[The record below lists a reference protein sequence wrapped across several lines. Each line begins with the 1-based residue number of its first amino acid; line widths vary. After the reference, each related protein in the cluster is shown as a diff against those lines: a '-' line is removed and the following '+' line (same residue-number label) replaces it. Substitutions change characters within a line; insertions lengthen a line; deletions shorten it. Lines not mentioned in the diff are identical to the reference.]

1 MAVSKSKAPAPK
13 RRSKAQPPP
22 KMTGSEIERAVKAM
36 DLSFIQCRDF
46 GHSWR
51 PYSARWMPA
60 DNAYHSELI
69 CQRCK
74 TVRARWL
81 SRTGAQLSGNY
92 DYPEG
97 YLVKGMGRLTGSDR
111 DVIRLQSVLS
121 VLAPD
126 TAEE

>member
-1 MAVSKSKAPAPK
+1 
-13 RRSKAQPPP
+13 
-22 KMTGSEIERAVKAM
+22 MTGSEIERAVKGM
-36 DLSFIQCRDF
+36 DLAFIQCRDF

-51 PYSARWMPA
+51 PYSARWLPQ
-60 DNAYHSELI
+60 DNAYRSELI

-74 TVRARWL
+74 TIRARWL
-81 SRTGAQLSGNY
+81 SSTGAQLSGNY

-97 YLVKGMGRLTGSDR
+97 YLVQGLGRLTGSDR

-121 VLAPD
+121 VLTTD

>member
-1 MAVSKSKAPAPK
+1 MAVSKAK
-13 RRSKAQPPP
+13 RRSTAAPPP

-36 DLSFIQCRDF
+36 DLAFIQCRDF

-51 PYSARWMPA
+51 PYSARWMAA
-60 DNAYHSELI
+60 DNAYHSELM

-74 TVRARWL
+74 TIRQRWL

-92 DYPEG
+92 DYPAG
-97 YLVKGMGRLTGSDR
+97 YLVQGMGRLTGSDR

-121 VLAPD
+121 VLATD

>member
-1 MAVSKSKAPAPK
+1 MARARAKQQPVSGVEQAIKH
-13 RRSKAQPPP
+13 
-22 KMTGSEIERAVKAM
+22 M
-36 DLSFIQCRDF
+36 DLAHIQCRDF

-51 PYSARWMPA
+51 PYSARWMA
-60 DNAYHSELI
+60 KDNAYQSQLQ

-74 TVRARWL
+74 TLRVRWL
-81 SRTGAQLSGNY
+81 SKTGAQLSGSY

-97 YLVKGMGRLTGSDR
+97 YLVKGLGRLSGTDR

-121 VLAPD
+121 VLAVD